1 MVDEYAPLKK
11 ILADTVNMLAT
22 AQTFNVS
29 LFLRKMEVA
38 FIETGFR
45 DKNLSGE
52 IQSILLVRMDA
63 AGDFILTTP
72 AIRAV
77 RENYPNAYITLV
89 VSKQIYKLAE
99 LCPYVNEVIAIER
112 PPVIDL
118 QRDFVNAAN
127 FAEEHLWQRRF
138 DLAICIGTVNNLL
151 RNFLMYLSGA
161 RQRVTYL
168 FDELGEILNTH
179 CYKMSREYNV
189 HDVMISL
196 YLLKAHG
203 LKIGNTDIEVWFN
216 NSDLYTARRLLK
228 NFGEGRIKVAVGIGA
243 NSPARKYPIEKYL
256 VAFKQIID
264 KGASIMIFGGKS
276 ELDDAEFLEDNLP
289 EEFVKNFVSENI
301 NWRVTMAAISQSDLY
316 LGNDTGTQHVA
327 AALKKPVIV
336 LSRVAQDLKKFYKY
350 ETENELYRPWG
361 TDAIVLQP
369 EHQIGECIN
378 NISYQG
384 CTAGKSH
391 CIAQIEPSEIVDAF
405 DAMIEFIRENY

>member
-1 MVDEYAPLKK
+1 MRNKFGTLNQ
-11 ILADTVNMLAT
+11 IINDTIQNAVEN
-22 AQTFNVS
+22 
-29 LFLRKMEVA
+29 
-38 FIETGFR
+38 
-45 DKNLSGE
+45 KNLDLGTFFNNIENEFTRLGYRDSIRGGVE
-52 IQSILLVRMDA
+52 SILILRLDHV
-63 AGDFILTTP
+63 GDFVHTTG
-72 AIRAV
+72 AV
-77 RENYPNAYITLV
+77 REIRNNFPSAYITLV

-256 VAFKQIID
+256 VKQIID

-405 DAMIEFIRENY
+405 DAMIDFMRENY